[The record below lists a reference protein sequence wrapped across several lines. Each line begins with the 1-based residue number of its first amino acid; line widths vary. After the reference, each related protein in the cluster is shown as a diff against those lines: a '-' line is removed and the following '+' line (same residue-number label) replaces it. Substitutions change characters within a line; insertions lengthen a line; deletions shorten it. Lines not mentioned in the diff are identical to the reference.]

1 MKGIRMSHAFS
12 LKSLFVMSPYV
23 VRDRE
28 FLIRVK
34 HVVLLAHKLV
44 NNEIWCANFAKISS
58 IAK

>member
-1 MKGIRMSHAFS
+1 
-12 LKSLFVMSPYV
+12 MSPYV